1 MIFFLIF
8 WLIFKFFG
16 LFLNDIWM
24 TWLQN
29 DVSFKITF
37 STQEYLTAN
46 PAKEEDPEEEIEEIE
61 EIEEEEE
68 AEEVVDHEA
77 ELKDVQP
84 ANKEL
89 ESVLKFFH
97 PECNAT
103 CIVLKMSWVF
113 E

>member
-1 MIFFLIF
+1 MI
-8 WLIFKFFG
+8 WLRNG
-16 LFLNDIWM
+16 
-24 TWLQN
+24 
-29 DVSFKITF
+29 VSFKIIF

-68 AEEVVDHEA
+68 EEEVDHEA

-103 CIVLKMSWVF
+103 CIVLKMSVVNKVQNGLKKAKRSPKKAQKGLKMA
-113 E
+113 